1 MWLGVGWRRTEGSE
15 RPLCH
20 FGEGVILRRKAE
32 GSRRLHR
39 AQPRWVLL
47 DPLRVLRRIAR
58 SRPGRDPSPLA
69 QDDAFPSSPK
79 GYL

>member
-20 FGEGVILRRKAE
+20 FGEGVILRR
-32 GSRRLHR
+32 
-39 AQPRWVLL
+39 QPKDLL
-47 DPLRVLRRIAR
+47 QIWTVPFRCLSER
-58 SRPGRDPSPLA
+58 SCRTRRDPSPLA